1 MKVAVFGG
9 GSSYTPELVKGFL
22 DRVDSFPLTELWLA
36 DIAQERLDVVGGFA
50 QRMVAAVGG
59 PFKVVLT
66 TNQREAIRGA
76 SYVTTQLRVGGMHAR
91 REDEYLGRR
100 HGLIGQETTG
110 VGGMAKALRTIPV
123 ILGIARDM
131 AELAPAAPLV
141 NFTNP
146 AGLVTEALSRYAPEV
161 IAVGVC
167 NVPITTKMRMVE
179 VLERRTGHKLDP
191 AKAQLETLGLNHLS
205 WHRGFTY
212 EGEDFWPKI
221 FAGYLAEL
229 RADPHPPFD
238 PRLVESLGMM
248 PNYYL
253 GYYYTTD
260 HKLAEQET
268 WPPSRAE
275 QVMAIDADLLREYAD
290 PGRSEPPADL
300 MKRGGAYYS
309 TLATQLL
316 NAHYND
322 LGETHV
328 VNTPHRGA
336 VAGWPADW
344 VLEMPVRVS
353 RAGFEP
359 LPAAPLPAACF
370 GLLAAVK
377 SYELLTVEAA
387 VRGNR
392 DAAYQALLVHPLGP
406 QADKVQVVLDDLLE
420 TNRAYLPRF
429 FRGQGA
435 GDREQGTGNRG
446 QGTGIGGQ
454 GTGDREQGTGD
465 REQETGN
472 RRQGSGNRE
481 QGSGDREQE
490 TGIRGQGTGNR
501 GQGTGDRDQGT
512 GNRGQGTGNRGQG
525 TDF

>member
-22 DRVDSFPLTELWLA
+22 DRAGSFPLTELWLA
-36 DIAQERLDVVGGFA
+36 DVSQERLDVVGRFA
-50 QRMVAAVGG
+50 QRMVAASRA
-59 PFKVVLT
+59 PFEVVLT
-66 TNQREAIRGA
+66 ANQRDASRGA
-76 SYVTTQLRVGGMHAR
+76 SYIITQLRVGGMQAR
-91 REDEYLGRR
+91 REDEYLGKR

-110 VGGMAKALRTIPV
+110 VGGMAKALRTIPA
-123 ILGIARDM
+123 ILSIARDM
-131 AELAPAAPLV
+131 AELAPGAPLV

-146 AGLVTEALSRYAPEV
+146 AGLVTEALSRYLPEV
-161 IAVGVC
+161 TAVGVC

-179 VLERRTGHKLDP
+179 VLERRTGRRLDP
-191 AKAQLETLGLNHLS
+191 ARAQLDTLGLNHLS

-212 EGEDFWPKI
+212 EGEGFWPEL

-229 RADPHPPFD
+229 RADPHPAFD
-238 PRLVESLGMM
+238 PRLVEILGMM

-253 GYYYTTD
+253 GYYYYTD
-260 HKLAEQET
+260 HKLAEQEE

-275 QVMAIDADLLREYAD
+275 EVMTIEADLLREYAELS
-290 PGRSEPPADL
+290 RSEPPPEL

-316 NAHYND
+316 TAHYND

-328 VNTPHRGA
+328 VNTAHLGA

-370 GLLAAVK
+370 GLVAAVK

-387 VRGNR
+387 VHGDR
-392 DAAYQALLVHPLGP
+392 DAAFQALLVHPLGP
-406 QADKVQVVLDDLLE
+406 QADQVQAVLDDMLE
-420 TNRAYLPRF
+420 TNRAYLPQF
-429 FRGQGA
+429 F
-435 GDREQGTGNRG
+435 T
-446 QGTGIGGQ
+446 
-454 GTGDREQGTGD
+454 
-465 REQETGN
+465 
-472 RRQGSGNRE
+472 
-481 QGSGDREQE
+481 
-490 TGIRGQGTGNR
+490 
-501 GQGTGDRDQGT
+501 
-512 GNRGQGTGNRGQG
+512 
-525 TDF
+525 